1 MADQISINKKTTIS
15 FGVVLIIISFAF
27 SAGALYMKIQGLED
41 NFNIKIANIEEKI
54 DILNSYFQPNIITLK
69 PNNNLL

>member
-1 MADQISINKKTTIS
+1 
-15 FGVVLIIISFAF
+15 
-27 SAGALYMKIQGLED
+27 MKIQGLED